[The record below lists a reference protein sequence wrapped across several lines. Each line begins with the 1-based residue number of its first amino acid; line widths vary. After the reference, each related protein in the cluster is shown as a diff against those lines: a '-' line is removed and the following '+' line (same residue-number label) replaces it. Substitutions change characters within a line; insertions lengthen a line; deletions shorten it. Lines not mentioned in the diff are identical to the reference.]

1 MARVEGVFGAR
12 VMSGCRAVRAV
23 GERCGRVDV
32 AERGVSAMS
41 NAGRDAG
48 VVAASEAVFER
59 NCRLLERTSA
69 ETVRRVRA
77 TPARAE
83 AEFVMTDDGVPTCL
97 LRTADGTRTLASRRR
112 PLAEADRLVS
122 DLDVR
127 THAGV
132 VLLGFGLGYHARA
145 AAAKLRKTG
154 VMIAIEPD
162 VALLRSV
169 LERVD
174 LSGWFE
180 GTNLAILTD
189 PDDAPALSRV
199 TRGVEGVLGLG
210 VKFLETTPDRQRL
223 GEALDR
229 FAEQFN
235 GVMRAIRSQLMTTMV
250 QVETTLRNSFMNL
263 DRYATSAKLSDLA
276 GACHGRPAVVV
287 SAGPSLQRNLDLL
300 SEPGVRER
308 VVIVAVQTVLKPMLA
323 RGIRPHFVTALDHHE
338 ISRRFYE
345 GLKPEDVEGVTLVLE
360 PKANPAIAEAFP
372 GKVRFVS
379 SELLDT
385 LLGEELAG
393 KADER
398 DRVHPGATVAHL
410 AYELARHLGA
420 DPVMLIGQDL
430 GFTDGQYYAG
440 GAAIHETWGPELN
453 PFRTLE
459 MMEWERIARMRSTL
473 IRTTDVLGR
482 PVYTDEQM
490 HSYLVQFE
498 EHFARDA
505 ARGLTTIDA
514 TEGGVAK
521 RGTSVMTLGEAL
533 VQHASDGSLP
543 TLPARFGAP
552 ASGVVDDR
560 KRLARVRARV
570 ARVRQDVGRVAALS
584 RETSSLLGKMLGSDQ
599 PTINTLI
606 GRVNAIRDE
615 VTSIAPAYGLVHDL
629 NQTGT
634 LRRFRAD
641 RLLSLEDGI
650 DAYERQRRQIE
661 RDRDNVAWLADAGE
675 QLGRLL
681 DATLKAFDGG
691 AKLTRDMPPSK
702 KIRDEV
708 ELGGAVRAGAG
719 AHANAKRARRQIA
732 AVIPVDPARSG
743 LGIPRDLGDTIALG
757 RNALRLT
764 LERLGRCKKIDR
776 VILLATDPE
785 RVRALTGGVERTGAL
800 PIEILRVERVRT
812 RAHRAVAASRVFAP
826 LSWRG
831 SLGGLT
837 AWDEVFDAAVFA
849 EVFERTGIDAAVPV
863 GDDWALASAE
873 LIDAAAQRHREQPKG
888 HPYAFAPAPVGLGA
902 LVINRE
908 LTASI
913 AHQSAQAGAF
923 GSIGGILGYVPSMPR
938 GDALGRGPCVQTD
951 ASLRKLA
958 VRLTADTPIGRALI
972 AGAIEEYEERWL
984 TIGAEKFAR
993 HAARRD
999 RVLAGTVPQHVI
1011 MELNTGRRTSGQR
1024 ASWNRDG
1031 GDVAERMP
1039 MDVELAGRLFRELCA
1054 ERPDAVVTLDGAG
1067 DPLLHPAWREI
1078 VAAAN
1083 EAGVRGLHVRTDLLC
1098 EEHEMHDLLA
1108 GGVDVV
1114 SVDLMGEHC
1123 ETYRRLMGVD
1133 ALERAR
1139 TGVLR
1144 LLAARGREGTFPF
1157 PWVAPRL
1164 TRCDAVYEEIE
1175 AFYDRWLS
1183 LAGACVIDPLPSALR
1198 GQRIAPLP
1206 EPGFVRARMER
1217 LRCRVLSDGD
1227 VPIRFGGWRSGRTM
1241 GSVRNEALESIWK
1254 RVLARRRERAF
1265 RRERAA
1271 RQPRLSPTA
1280 AA

>member
-1 MARVEGVFGAR
+1 MSTDGTGSGVGGGALP
-12 VMSGCRAVRAV
+12 
-23 GERCGRVDV
+23 
-32 AERGVSAMS
+32 
-41 NAGRDAG
+41 
-48 VVAASEAVFER
+48 ASEAVFER
-59 NCRLLERTSA
+59 NCRLLERTSP

-77 TPARAE
+77 TASRAD

-97 LRTADGTRTLASRRR
+97 LRTSEGTRTLASRRR
-112 PLAEADRLVS
+112 PLAEAERLVS

-132 VLLGFGLGYHARA
+132 VLLGFGLGYHARL

-162 VALLRSV
+162 VALLRAV

-174 LSGWFE
+174 LSGWLE

-189 PDDAPALSRV
+189 PDDAPAISRV
-199 TRGVEGVLGLG
+199 TRGVEGILGLG
-210 VKFLETTPDRQRL
+210 VRFIETTPDRQRL

-229 FAEQFN
+229 FAEKFN

-300 SEPGVRER
+300 AEPGVRER

-360 PKANPAIAEAFP
+360 AKANPAIAEAFP
-372 GKVRFVS
+372 GEVRFVA

-385 LLGEELAG
+385 LLGAELAG

-410 AYELARHLGA
+410 AYELARHMGA

-459 MMEWERIARMRSTL
+459 MMEWERIARMRTTL

-482 PVYTDEQM
+482 PIYTDEQM

-521 RGTSVMTLGEAL
+521 RGTSTMALGEAL
-533 VQHASDGSLP
+533 VQYASDAAMPALSP
-543 TLPARFGAP
+543 TFGVPTTGA
-552 ASGVVDDR
+552 GEDR
-560 KRLARVRARV
+560 KRLARVRDRV
-570 ARVRQDVGRVAALS
+570 ARVRQDVGRVSALS
-584 RETSSLLGKMLGSDQ
+584 RETSALLGRMLGADQ
-599 PTINTLI
+599 PTINKLI
-606 GRVNAIRDE
+606 GQVNTIRDE
-615 VTSIAPAYGLVHDL
+615 VISLDPAYGLVHDL

-641 RLLSLEDGI
+641 RLLALEEGLDP
-650 DAYERQRRQIE
+650 YERQRRQIE

-681 DATLKAFDGG
+681 DATLKALDGG

-702 KIRDEV
+702 RIREEV
-708 ELGGAVRAGAG
+708 ERGGAVRAGDGDKTGEKAG
-719 AHANAKRARRQIA
+719 VKRSRRQVA
-732 AVIPVDPARSG
+732 AVVPVDPERSG
-743 LGIPRDLGDTIALG
+743 LGIPRDLGETVALG
-757 RNALRLT
+757 RNALRLM

-785 RVRALTGGVERTGAL
+785 RVRALTGGTDRTGEL
-800 PIEILRVERVRT
+800 PIEILRVQRVRSA
-812 RAHRAVAASRVFAP
+812 AHRSIAASRVFAP

-837 AWDEVFDAAVFA
+837 AWDEVFDASVFA

-888 HPYAFAPAPVGLGA
+888 HPYAFAPGPVGLGA
-902 LVINRE
+902 LVISRE
-908 LTASI
+908 LTLSI
-913 AHQSAQAGAF
+913 AQQAAQAGAF

-938 GDALGRGPCVQTD
+938 GDALGRGPCVQTE

-972 AGAIEEYEERWL
+972 AGAIEEYEDRWVSVS
-984 TIGAEKFAR
+984 AEKVAR
-993 HAARRD
+993 HASKRD

-1011 MELNTGRRTSGQR
+1011 LELNTGRRTSGQR

-1031 GDVAERMP
+1031 GDVAERTP
-1039 MDVELAGRLFRELCA
+1039 MDVELAGKLFRELGA
-1054 ERPDAVVTLDGAG
+1054 ERPDAVVSLEGAG
-1067 DPLLHPAWREI
+1067 DPLLHPAWHEI
-1078 VAAAN
+1078 VAAAK
-1083 EAGVRGLHVRTDLLC
+1083 ESGVRAVHIRTDLLC
-1098 EEHEMHDLLA
+1098 EEDRLRDLLA
-1108 GGVDVV
+1108 GEVDIV
-1114 SVDLMGEHC
+1114 SVDLMGEHA

-1133 ALERAR
+1133 ALEHAR
-1139 TGVLR
+1139 TGVLK
-1144 LLAARGREGTFPF
+1144 LLSARRREGTFPF

-1164 TRCDAVYEEIE
+1164 TRCDAVYEEVE

-1198 GQRIAPLP
+1198 GQRISPLP
-1206 EPGFVRARMER
+1206 EPGFVRTRMER

-1241 GSVRNEALESIWK
+1241 GSLRNESLESIWK